1 MTQVGCTIVARNYL
15 PAARVLAKSF
25 REHHPGAGFEVL
37 VVDDLSCEVD
47 ESREPF
53 GVLRLG
59 DIGIEPDEAL
69 RMAAIY
75 DVMELCTAV
84 KPWLLRRL
92 LDDGASVVIYLDPD
106 IKVYAPLEEAITGA
120 ERAGIALTPHAI
132 RPMPRDGMSKSE
144 YEVLLS
150 GIYNLGFI
158 AVSGGSGEFL
168 SFWQERLRRECIV
181 DPANMRF
188 VDQRW
193 IDFVPGIWPVHIIR
207 DPSYNVAYWNLDHRE
222 LSIDDGRYL
231 VEGSPLHFFHFSG
244 YSPDTPYLLS
254 KHQGYLGNKPR
265 ILLSDHPAV
274 ARICDEYGSELLAN
288 GYGEQSKTQYAYGRL
303 SNGLV
308 LDRHMRRLYRDA
320 LMSAERTGG
329 DLPPNPL
336 EPLNAEVFLAW
347 LLEPPSSSV
356 DGRLSRYLVALHG
369 ARIDLQRAFPDP
381 GGASF
386 EAFASW
392 VRHESQEGRLDP
404 RLAKLPVPQAGAQ
417 LKSRVAFQ
425 LTRVERRLE
434 AVPLPGTADERVR
447 LNMAGSV
454 RRLERALGAFPVP
467 KVGERA
473 RLNTTRALGR
483 LERRLAAVPLP
494 GTADE
499 RVRLNLARWLGRL
512 ERSFMVNSTSSEHPG
527 SHDDVAEAR
536 DEPQAGIRVAGYLR
550 TESGVGELGRLA
562 VAAVKSAGIPVS
574 TYLDNAAVSR
584 QNHAFDASGPDR
596 AVNIVSVNADEL
608 PNFAKRAGSKF
619 FDGHYTIGLWA
630 WELEEFPDMFSTSF
644 NYVDEVWGISS
655 FTSQAIGSISTKPVF
670 AFPLP
675 IVEPRVTR
683 PMRRSELGL
692 PEGFVF
698 LFCFDLLSIFERKN
712 PLGLIEAF
720 SKAFRP
726 GEGPT
731 LVIKV
736 INGDIETR
744 SSERLKLAAS
754 QRSDI
759 VIIDRY
765 FDHDAN
771 VALMAACDCYVSLHR
786 SEGFGLTLA
795 EAMALGKPVVATGY
809 SGNLDF
815 MTPETSYLVPW
826 KAGTVPVGCSPYP
839 AGARWAEPDV
849 DAAASMMR
857 EVYDHP
863 AHAAEI
869 GRLAKLDV
877 LRNHGLEAR
886 ANFVRQ
892 RLEAAEGAL
901 QQRRQQPSPEVV
913 NSAPNEGRSLV
924 DLVRRPRD
932 LNVPS
937 KHPRSARLFRR
948 VVWRVLR
955 SHDDHDRELHIG
967 LAAGVEGIAAEIA
980 QAKAALEE
988 AQAQYDQS
996 VSSLRA
1002 EAMVQRRRLDDAA
1015 AKADQVVARLDGQ
1028 AGRLD
1033 SMGARLDDQAGRLD
1047 SMGARL
1053 DDQAVR
1059 LGDHSAWIEQ
1069 HGSRLDELISPDRLA
1084 RIDRSLATSEEL
1096 RAIPF
1101 MSDPALLMTSD
1112 DSGRPVIGYREG
1124 SSLAGRYASFEDI
1137 FRGPEEMIRDRFV
1150 PYLEIIAG
1158 HAPVLD
1164 VGCGRGELLDLLAK
1178 AEIDATGVDIDE
1190 SMVERVRAKGYRV
1203 VHQDAIEYL
1212 AAQEAG
1218 AFGAVFAA
1226 QVIEHLSPE
1235 EVSRLLAESY
1245 RVLRTGGVIIVETV
1259 NPYSVQAFKAFWT
1272 DLTHRHPIYPE
1283 VLVVYCADAGFGE
1296 ATVMFPNGNGDLAE
1310 ERWSEGEYAVV
1321 ARKPM

>member
-1 MTQVGCTIVARNYL
+1 
-15 PAARVLAKSF
+15 
-25 REHHPGAGFEVL
+25 
-37 VVDDLSCEVD
+37 
-47 ESREPF
+47 
-53 GVLRLG
+53 
-59 DIGIEPDEAL
+59 
-69 RMAAIY
+69 MA
-75 DVMELCTAV
+75 
-84 KPWLLRRL
+84 
-92 LDDGASVVIYLDPD
+92 
-106 IKVYAPLEEAITGA
+106 
-120 ERAGIALTPHAI
+120 
-132 RPMPRDGMSKSE
+132 
-144 YEVLLS
+144 
-150 GIYNLGFI
+150 
-158 AVSGGSGEFL
+158 
-168 SFWQERLRRECIV
+168 
-181 DPANMRF
+181 
-188 VDQRW
+188 
-193 IDFVPGIWPVHIIR
+193 
-207 DPSYNVAYWNLDHRE
+207 
-222 LSIDDGRYL
+222 
-231 VEGSPLHFFHFSG
+231 
-244 YSPDTPYLLS
+244 
-254 KHQGYLGNKPR
+254 
-265 ILLSDHPAV
+265 
-274 ARICDEYGSELLAN
+274 
-288 GYGEQSKTQYAYGRL
+288 
-303 SNGLV
+303 
-308 LDRHMRRLYRDA
+308 
-320 LMSAERTGG
+320 
-329 DLPPNPL
+329 
-336 EPLNAEVFLAW
+336 
-347 LLEPPSSSV
+347 
-356 DGRLSRYLVALHG
+356 
-369 ARIDLQRAFPDP
+369 
-381 GGASF
+381 
-386 EAFASW
+386 
-392 VRHESQEGRLDP
+392 
-404 RLAKLPVPQAGAQ
+404 
-417 LKSRVAFQ
+417 
-425 LTRVERRLE
+425 
-434 AVPLPGTADERVR
+434 
-447 LNMAGSV
+447 
-454 RRLERALGAFPVP
+454 
-467 KVGERA
+467 
-473 RLNTTRALGR
+473 
-483 LERRLAAVPLP
+483 
-494 GTADE
+494 
-499 RVRLNLARWLGRL
+499 
-512 ERSFMVNSTSSEHPG
+512 NSTSSEQPG
-527 SHDDVAEAR
+527 SHDDVEEAR

-584 QNHAFDASGPDR
+584 QNHDFDASGPDR

-655 FTSQAIGSISTKPVF
+655 FTSQAIGSISTKPVY

-826 KAGTVPVGCSPYP
+826 KPGTVPVGCSPYP

-863 AHAAEI
+863 AHAADI

-967 LAAGVEGIAAEIA
+967 LAAGVEGIAAELVQLRA
-980 QAKAALEE
+980 TLERTRADYE
-988 AQAQYDQS
+988 ER
-996 VSSLRA
+996 VSSLLS
-1002 EAMVQRRRLDDAA
+1002 EAISQRRRLDDASA
-1015 AKADQVVARLDGQ
+1015 RADQV
-1028 AGRLD
+1028 
-1033 SMGARLDDQAGRLD
+1033 GARLDAQ
-1047 SMGARL
+1047 GARL
-1053 DDQAVR
+1053 D
-1059 LGDHSAWIEQ
+1059 EQ
-1069 HGSRLDELISPDRLA
+1069 GARLDEQGARLGEEVGRVGGHQSWLEQHQSWLDEVA
-1084 RIDRSLATSEEL
+1084 NPERLERINRSLVTSEEL
-1096 RAIPF
+1096 HAIPF
-1101 MSDPALLMTSD
+1101 MSDPDLLTITD
-1112 DSGRPVIGYREG
+1112 HRGRKVIGYRQG
-1124 SSLAGRYASFEDI
+1124 SSLAGGYASFEDI

-1150 PYLEIIAG
+1150 PYLEILAD

-1178 AEIDATGVDIDE
+1178 VEIFAKGVDVDE
-1190 SMVERVRAKGYRV
+1190 SMVARGRAKGYEII
-1203 VHQDAIEYL
+1203 HQDGIDYL
-1212 AAQEAG
+1212 SGLAEG
-1218 AFGAVFAA
+1218 SLGAVFSA
-1226 QVIEHLSPE
+1226 QVIEHLAPE
-1235 EVSRLLAESY
+1235 SVFRLLSESF
-1245 RVLRTGGVIIVETV
+1245 RALRLGGIMVLETV

-1283 VLVVYCADAGFGE
+1283 ALVVYCAESGFDE
-1296 ATVMFPNGNGDLAE
+1296 ATVMFPNGSGDLARD
-1310 ERWSEGEYAVV
+1310 RWSEGEYAII
-1321 ARKPM
+1321 ARK